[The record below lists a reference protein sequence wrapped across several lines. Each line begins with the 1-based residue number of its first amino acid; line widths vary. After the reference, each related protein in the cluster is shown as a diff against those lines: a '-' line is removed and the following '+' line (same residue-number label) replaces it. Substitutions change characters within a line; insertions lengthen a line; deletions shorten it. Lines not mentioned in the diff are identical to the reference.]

1 MRGSR
6 DRRPLR
12 LICMGVILAL
22 VLWAASGALA
32 LRADNESLELAAR
45 SIRRAAVQ
53 CYALEGAYPPSL
65 HYLKTYYGVTVDEDR
80 CFVDYQ
86 YVAANL
92 MPDITVLPRS

>member
-1 MRGSR
+1 MRR
-6 DRRPLR
+6 VDHR
-12 LICMGVILAL
+12 LIQLLCTAAVL
-22 VLWAASGALA
+22 VLILWAASGRLA
-32 LRADNESLELAAR
+32 GRADSEALELTAR

-65 HYLKTYYGVTVDEDR
+65 SYLEEHYAVAVDESR

-92 MPDITVLPRS
+92 MPDITVLPRP

>member
-12 LICMGVILAL
+12 LICLGGVLAAA
-22 VLWAASGALA
+22 LWVISGTLA
-32 LRADNESLELAAR
+32 GRADNESLELAAR
-45 SIRRAAVQ
+45 FIRRAAVQ

-65 HYLKTYYGVTVDEDR
+65 DYLKTYYGVTVDEDR

>member
-1 MRGSR
+1 
-6 DRRPLR
+6 
-12 LICMGVILAL
+12 MGVILAL
-22 VLWAASGALA
+22 ILWAASGALA
-32 LRADNESLELAAR
+32 LRADSESLELVAR

-65 HYLKTYYGVTVDEDR
+65 DYLKTYYAVAVDEDR
-80 CFVDYQ
+80 CFADYQ